1 MSSGVTVLKGGTLI
15 DGSGAAPVPRSVVV
29 MEGERIARVGVES
42 DFGSSLASLGEVIDV
57 SGKTVL
63 PGLINGHEHLVNRW
77 GAGTFQE
84 RAAQDTHY
92 IILRAARNCLTSLQE
107 GVTTVRDCSGRFPT
121 NLVVRQAVNEGMLI
135 GPRVFTTGQA
145 IAMTGG
151 HADENAFVADGIDA
165 VRKAARTL
173 IRRGVDIIKCMASG
187 GYVTQGRDAPWTSQ
201 LSAEE
206 MRPAFD
212 EAHRAGRPTTVHAHP
227 PQAIRFA
234 MEAGVDCIEHA
245 GLLDQPTA
253 ELMAAKGIYL
263 VPTLGESWVMAERGL
278 ELGRPKWLVDASKGH
293 LDKRMDHFRHA
304 VRAGVKCGAGTDVIG
319 DLATEMALMMQGGMT
334 AMGVI
339 ESATRINAEILQRAD
354 QFGTVTAGKMAD
366 VIVIDGNPLADINAF
381 RSVRLVFKGGRLFHP
396 EVLAQG
402 TGKTPL

>member
-1 MSSGVTVLKGGTLI
+1 MATVRTVLRGGTLI
-15 DGSGAAPVPRSVVV
+15 DGTGSKPVARSVVV
-29 MEGERIARVGVES
+29 MEGDRITKVGKAG
-42 DFGSSLASLGEVIDV
+42 DFGADLARLGEVLDV
-57 SGKTVL
+57 TGKTVL

-107 GVTTVRDCSGRFPT
+107 GVTTVRDCSGRYPT

-151 HADENAFVADGIDA
+151 HADENAFVADGVDA

-173 IRRGVDIIKCMASG
+173 LRRGVDIIKCMASG

-206 MRPAFD
+206 MRVAFE

-234 MEAGVDCIEHA
+234 MEAEVDCIEHA
-245 GLLDQPTA
+245 GLLDAATA

-278 ELGRPKWLVDASKGH
+278 ELGRPKWLVEASKGH

-304 VRAGVKCGAGTDVIG
+304 VRAGIKCGAGTDVIG
-319 DLATEMALMMQGGMT
+319 DLATEMTLMMQGGMT

-354 QFGTVTAGKMAD
+354 EFGTVTAGKLAD
-366 VIVIDGNPLADINAF
+366 VIVIDGDPLADMNAI
-381 RSVRLVFKGGRLFHP
+381 RKVSLVFKGGRLFRP
-396 EVLAQG
+396 EVLAGG